1 MPPRRVIVVQE
12 AKARS
17 TYASSILTSPGG
29 YRYFLFTATRKD
41 ALVLTER
48 QALEVL
54 DEWRG
59 ADRPAAGL
67 CTIHPAK

>member
-1 MPPRRVIVVQE
+1 MPPRRVIIVQE
-12 AKARS
+12 AKART
-17 TYASSILTSPGG
+17 TYATAIMTSPNG
-29 YRYFLFTATRKD
+29 YRYFLFGPHRKD
-41 ALVLTER
+41 AHVLTER

-59 ADRPAAGL
+59 ADRPAAGA